1 MILPSIVVL
10 HIPIFSKKRWYFSFF
25 LPLIPTLFKHRG
37 YHAFFPSLI
46 PTLFKCRGYHAFFLS
61 LIPTLFKCRGYHV
74 LFPPQVPTQAIP
86 MRIDSHCQ
94 GSVVH
99 GAIPGHPGVL

>member
-1 MILPSIVVL
+1 MLLPSIVVL

-37 YHAFFPSLI
+37 YH
-46 PTLFKCRGYHAFFLS
+46 
-61 LIPTLFKCRGYHV
+61 V
-74 LFPPQVPTQAIP
+74 LFPPQVPTQAIS
-86 MRIDSHCQ
+86 MRIDIHCQ
-94 GSVVH
+94 GSVIH

>member
-25 LPLIPTLFKHRG
+25 LPLIPTLFK
-37 YHAFFPSLI
+37 
-46 PTLFKCRGYHAFFLS
+46 CRGYHAFFLP
-61 LIPTLFKCRGYHV
+61 LIPTLFKHRGYHV

>member
-25 LPLIPTLFKHRG
+25 LPLIPTLFKCRG
-37 YHAFFPSLI
+37 YHTFFLPLI
-46 PTLFKCRGYHAFFLS
+46 PTLFKH
-61 LIPTLFKCRGYHV
+61 RGYHV

>member
-10 HIPIFSKKRWYFSFF
+10 HIPIFSKKRWYFSFY
-25 LPLIPTLFKHRG
+25 LPLIPTLFKCH
-37 YHAFFPSLI
+37 
-46 PTLFKCRGYHAFFLS
+46 GYHAFFLS

-99 GAIPGHPGVL
+99 GAIPGHLGVL

>member
-25 LPLIPTLFKHRG
+25 LPLIPTLFKCH
-37 YHAFFPSLI
+37 
-46 PTLFKCRGYHAFFLS
+46 GYHAFFLP
-61 LIPTLFKCRGYHV
+61 LIPTPFKCRGYHV
-74 LFPPQVPTQAIP
+74 LFPPQIPTQAIP

>member
-25 LPLIPTLFKHRG
+25 LT
-37 YHAFFPSLI
+37 
-46 PTLFKCRGYHAFFLS
+46 

-74 LFPPQVPTQAIP
+74 LFPPQVPMQAIP
-86 MRIDSHCQ
+86 MRIDSHRQ

>member
-25 LPLIPTLFKHRG
+25 LPLIPTLFKCH
-37 YHAFFPSLI
+37 
-46 PTLFKCRGYHAFFLS
+46 GYHAFFLS

>member
-25 LPLIPTLFKHRG
+25 LPLIPTLFKCH
-37 YHAFFPSLI
+37 
-46 PTLFKCRGYHAFFLS
+46 GYHAFFLP
-61 LIPTLFKCRGYHV
+61 LIPTPFKCRGYHV
-74 LFPPQVPTQAIP
+74 LFPPQVPTQTIP
-86 MRIDSHCQ
+86 MRIDIHCQ
-94 GSVVH
+94 GSVIH

>member
-25 LPLIPTLFKHRG
+25 LT
-37 YHAFFPSLI
+37 LI

-74 LFPPQVPTQAIP
+74 LFPPQVPMQAIP
-86 MRIDSHCQ
+86 MRIDSHRQ

>member
-37 YHAFFPSLI
+37 YHAFF
-46 PTLFKCRGYHAFFLS
+46 LS
-61 LIPTLFKCRGYHV
+61 LIPTLFKHRGYHV
-74 LFPPQVPTQAIP
+74 LFPPQVPTQAIS
-86 MRIDSHCQ
+86 MRIDIHCQ

>member
-10 HIPIFSKKRWYFSFF
+10 HIPIFSKKRWHFSFF
-25 LPLIPTLFKHRG
+25 LPLIPTLFKR
-37 YHAFFPSLI
+37 
-46 PTLFKCRGYHAFFLS
+46 RGYHAFFLS

>member
-25 LPLIPTLFKHRG
+25 LPLIPTLFKCH
-37 YHAFFPSLI
+37 
-46 PTLFKCRGYHAFFLS
+46 GYHAFFLS
-61 LIPTLFKCRGYHV
+61 LIPTLFKHRGYHV
-74 LFPPQVPTQAIP
+74 LFPPQVPTQTIP

>member
-37 YHAFFPSLI
+37 YH
-46 PTLFKCRGYHAFFLS
+46 
-61 LIPTLFKCRGYHV
+61 V
-74 LFPPQVPTQAIP
+74 LFPPQVPTQAIS
-86 MRIDSHCQ
+86 MRIDIHCQ
-94 GSVVH
+94 GSVIH
-99 GAIPGHPGVL
+99 GAIPGHPGIL